1 MKIYVTS
8 SIANIEHIK
17 NAVAMLQKHNHSVY
31 KCTDSFQ
38 TNKGLIELSDA
49 ILMIVPCGIWS
60 HFEMGYAQGINKRAI
75 IYCIDNKSDLD
86 IYGFANFI
94 TTSIYEILYILMRW
108 EKYINDKNN

>member
-38 TNKGLIELSDA
+38 TNKGLIELSDV

-60 HFEMGYAQGINKRAI
+60 HFEMGYAQGINKKTI
-75 IYCIDNKSDLD
+75 IYCISNKNYLD
-86 IYGFANFI
+86 IYGFTDFAAN
-94 TTSIYEILYILMRW
+94 SIYEILYILMRW
-108 EKYINDKNN
+108 EKDINDKNN

>member
-8 SIANIEHIK
+8 SVSNIEHIK
-17 NAVAMLQKHNHSVY
+17 NVMAMLQKQSHSVY

-38 TNKGLIELSDA
+38 TNKGLIELSDV

-86 IYGFANFI
+86 IYRFTDFV
-94 TTSIYEILYILMRW
+94 TTSIYDVLYILMRW
-108 EKYINDKNN
+108 EKDINDKNN

>member
-38 TNKGLIELSDA
+38 TNKGLIELSDV

-60 HFEMGYAQGINKRAI
+60 HFEMGYAQGINKKTI
-75 IYCIDNKSDLD
+75 IYCISNESNLTM
-86 IYGFANFI
+86 YSFANFI
-94 TTSIYEILYILMRW
+94 TTSIYEVLYILMRQ
-108 EKYINDKNN
+108 EKDINDKNN